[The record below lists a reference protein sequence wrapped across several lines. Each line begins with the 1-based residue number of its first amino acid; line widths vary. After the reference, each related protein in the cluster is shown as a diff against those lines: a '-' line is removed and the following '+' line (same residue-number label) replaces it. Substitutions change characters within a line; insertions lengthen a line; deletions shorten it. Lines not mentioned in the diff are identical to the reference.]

1 MHRHAKY
8 MIQKQTIYHL
18 ANINRFVDITKL
30 SVCKFKNY
38 ATILHLVCN
47 SLRLYLI
54 IMQTHKPKSHGST
67 LTAPHSAAFAT
78 TIDCKT
84 DGV

>member
-1 MHRHAKY
+1 

-38 ATILHLVCN
+38 ATILHLLCN
-47 SLRLYLI
+47 SLCLYLI
-54 IMQTHKPKSHGST
+54 IMQTHKPKSHGGT
-67 LTAPHSAAFAT
+67 LTAPHSAAFAI

-84 DGV
+84 DVV